1 MEEGRPQRSG
11 SHSIVLLNEKPE
23 MFILAGSPPSSI
35 PSPDSVLETG
45 SLESTLAPPNSL
57 DCHPMTLEELQIGPS
72 MTILFLPADT
82 IATGHGSPYSP
93 ANLFLLLLP
102 RRRRRRRSTPRV
114 PTISSSPVSF
124 ASDELYPGVCS
135 FCPLLVKP
143 TTAVLPK
150 LNLFSGASDLFSA
163 ASSYH
168 ELHSSPAIGGL
179 ERIPWFIHHFPE
191 DVANELARE
200 LQATSD
206 LIVGNYSDGNLV
218 ASLLAHKLGVTQCT
232 IAHALKKTEYPNSDI
247 YWKKFEDLYHFSC
260 QFTADLIAMNHADFI
275 HHHKHIP
282 RDCWKILGSGMSNKM
297 WDVLIE
303 HVKTCRSRSSSGKV
317 VVGWLK
323 SRPPCDGTSSLG
335 RRRRS
340 GELEDE

>member
-1 MEEGRPQRSG
+1 MNDHGRRSSTFPPQWAPRPQEAISTMWTANNMFKT
-11 SHSIVLLNEKPE
+11 SKHEKCVECARICRHP
-23 MFILAGSPPSSI
+23 LATMGQA
-35 PSPDSVLETG
+35 G
-45 SLESTLAPPNSL
+45 ES
-57 DCHPMTLEELQIGPS
+57 
-72 MTILFLPADT
+72 
-82 IATGHGSPYSP
+82 
-93 ANLFLLLLP
+93 
-102 RRRRRRRSTPRV
+102 RRRRSGLWRCERAK
-114 PTISSSPVSF
+114 SSDSGRERLRENLEDKHGHWETME
-124 ASDELYPGVCS
+124 DEIGRGRPWKDDD
-135 FCPLLVKP
+135 F
-143 TTAVLPK
+143 
-150 LNLFSGASDLFSA
+150 
-163 ASSYH
+163 

-191 DVANELARE
+191 VEQMLNDLLIQFINVDLQNIKDVANELARE

-218 ASLLAHKLGVTQCT
+218 ASLLAHKLGVTQ
-232 IAHALKKTEYPNSDI
+232 
-247 YWKKFEDLYHFSC
+247 
-260 QFTADLIAMNHADFI
+260 
-275 HHHKHIP
+275 
-282 RDCWKILGSGMSNKM
+282 ILGSGMSNKM